1 MAVAIASRSI
11 IMVPWEILVVQ
22 HWTLR
27 SVWKTPILFFLTS
40 NWQLACCSMT
50 QFIASVILIT
60 WNEYQWDMFI
70 KWILSLPRYNFYNL
84 HLCNLSEYIPRRPL
98 KLLYCWPIWFSGSD
112 VSVMWWAKLELWIK
126 WLTSLLDWRDLLRR
140 LLRGLLRGL
149 FSSTSILRD
158 MSSTRLRLRASL
170 SPPLRKSISEST
182 WKSEKNAL
190 I

>member
-1 MAVAIASRSI
+1 MKDAN
-11 IMVPWEILVVQ
+11 LVLSDEQ
-22 HWTLR
+22 LTTGL
-27 SVWKTPILFFLTS
+27 LFYDSAYCVRNFDHLKWVSMGYIYTMDT
-40 NWQLACCSMT
+40 QLNKYT
-50 QFIASVILIT
+50 VLHLFVF
-60 WNEYQWDMFI
+60 N
-70 KWILSLPRYNFYNL
+70 LSLN
-84 HLCNLSEYIPRRPL
+84 IPRRPL

-182 WKSEKNAL
+182 WKSENNAL
-190 I
+190 MYICLPRFQLNFIAVH

>member
-1 MAVAIASRSI
+1 MKDAS
-11 IMVPWEILVVQ
+11 LVLSDEQ
-22 HWTLR
+22 LTTGL
-27 SVWKTPILFFLTS
+27 LFYDSAYCVRNFDHL
-40 NWQLACCSMT
+40 
-50 QFIASVILIT
+50 
-60 WNEYQWDMFI
+60 
-70 KWILSLPRYNFYNL
+70 KWISMGYNYKMGIQFKVL
-84 HLCNLSEYIPRRPL
+84 HVDVFNLSWNLPRRPL

-182 WKSEKNAL
+182 WKSEKTPWCKYVCLGHISEPL
-190 I
+190 INKVLPF